1 MLEAPTTES
10 ATQTPA
16 ASAPTPTPAPSPAP
30 EPQTGWMDSLDKAFE
45 ALNAKEAAAKE
56 PAKEP
61 VAKEPVKEPAAKDP
75 AKEPAKEPGEDEPKG
90 MSAAAGRVFKEL
102 KSEVKEWKA
111 KYAAL
116 ESKAQ
121 AAPVDVNALP
131 EVQQLKARL
140 EEQERELS
148 MTRVEAT
155 EEYHQSVVEP
165 LNHVLGLAG
174 VLAEKYSVDND
185 ALNKALAETN
195 LDKQSEMLMELAGG
209 FSERDRMGLYRLA
222 DDVGV
227 ILKRRASIQQ
237 NAKDAFQTK
246 QQREAAEKQ
255 TKEAALKQTREAAMA
270 DVLKVIQS
278 KVPLMADKTIAEDV
292 LNRVRQT
299 DILNAPADVQA
310 YTAYSGALLPHVLR
324 ANKEQQSRIAE
335 LEQTISDFRKTVPK
349 AGGGKVEASELAEDV
364 DFLTAIE
371 DRMR

>member
-1 MLEAPTTES
+1 
-10 ATQTPA
+10 
-16 ASAPTPTPAPSPAP
+16 
-30 EPQTGWMDSLDKAFE
+30 MDSLDKAFE

-56 PAKEP
+56 LSKEPAKEP
-61 VAKEPVKEPAAKDP
+61 VAKESQKEPAAQDP
-75 AKEPAKEPGEDEPKG
+75 AKEPAAKETGDEEPKG

-174 VLAEKYSVDND
+174 VLAEKYSVDTD

-195 LDKQSEMLMELAGG
+195 LDKQSELLMDLAGG

-255 TKEAALKQTREAAMA
+255 TKDAALKQTREAAMA

-278 KVPLMADKTIAEDV
+278 KVPLMADKTVADDV

-299 DILNAPADVQA
+299 DIFNAPADVQA

-335 LEQTISDFRKTVPK
+335 LERTISDFRKTVPK
-349 AGGGKVEASELAEDV
+349 AGGGKVEASELPEDV